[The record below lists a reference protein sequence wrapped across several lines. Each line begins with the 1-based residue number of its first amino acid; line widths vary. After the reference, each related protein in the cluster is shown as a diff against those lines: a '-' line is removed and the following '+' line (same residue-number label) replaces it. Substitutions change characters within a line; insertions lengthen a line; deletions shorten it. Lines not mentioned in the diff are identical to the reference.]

1 MYPSYRLGLILIL
14 GLSTFTTAMTTQAS
28 QKLLLLQGKRVL
40 VTGGGR
46 GIGRAI
52 ALICHQQGARVAIS
66 SRTKSELQETIDL
79 AASSWLPPISD
90 GSSLAQ
96 EEECTDNETTL
107 SVSMQLYEA
116 DVTSKQSVET
126 MVQQIKDQWG
136 GLDILINNAGGASN
150 KGPVDSL
157 DSDDLQN
164 LLQLNVIGPQ
174 IVTSQVLQH
183 CMPKDGHILNISSKA
198 GKVGLPNMSFYV
210 ASKFALEGL
219 TACWAKELADR
230 QIVVNSISPGMID
243 TKSFPKAPGKAGV
256 RTAESIQDGLLLA
269 LTAPSEYSGHY
280 LHVDELDM
288 VRNAGLPDTAAWKA
302 IDEAT
307 FSVAN

>member
-1 MYPSYRLGLILIL
+1 MHTTRCNRILSLLLIL
-14 GLSTFTTAMTTQAS
+14 GLSFTISTAMTTT
-28 QKLLLLQGKRVL
+28 KLLLQGKRVL

-52 ALICHQQGARVAIS
+52 ALICHQQGARVAIA
-66 SRTKSELQETIDL
+66 SRTKSELQETIDMS
-79 AASSWLPPISD
+79 ASWMPPKD
-90 GSSLAQ
+90 GSSEQ
-96 EEECTDNETTL
+96 CDGHP
-107 SVSMQLYEA
+107 SMQLYEA
-116 DVTSKQSVET
+116 DVTSKTSVES
-126 MVQQIKDQWG
+126 MAKQIKDQWG
-136 GLDILINNAGGASN
+136 GLDILINNAGGAQK

-157 DSDDLQN
+157 DSDDLQS

-174 IVTSQVLQH
+174 IVTSAVLQH

-219 TACWAKELADR
+219 TACWAKELTDR

-256 RTAESIQDGLLLA
+256 RSAESIQDGLLLA
-269 LTAPSEYSGHY
+269 LTAPPEYSGHY

-288 VRNAGLPDTAAWKA
+288 VRKAGLPDTAAWKP
-302 IDEAT
+302 IDEPK
-307 FSVAN
+307 FSVDI

>member
-1 MYPSYRLGLILIL
+1 
-14 GLSTFTTAMTTQAS
+14 MTTKA
-28 QKLLLLQGKRVL
+28 KEALLQGKRVL

-52 ALICHQQGARVAIS
+52 ALICYQQGARVAIA
-66 SRTKSELQETIDL
+66 SRTKSELQETMDL
-79 AASSWLPPISD
+79 SSSWLPPSD
-90 GSSLAQ
+90 SCDS
-96 EEECTDNETTL
+96 ETPTP
-107 SVSMQLYEA
+107 MMKLYEA
-116 DVTSKQSVET
+116 DVTSKQSVEA
-126 MVQQIKDQWG
+126 MVHNINEQWG
-136 GLDILINNAGGASN
+136 GLDILINNAGGAQKN
-150 KGPVDSL
+150 KGAVDSL
-157 DSDDLQN
+157 DSDDLQA

-174 IVTSQVLQH
+174 IVTSAVLQH

-256 RTAESIQDGLLLA
+256 RSSESIQDGLLLA
-269 LTAPSEYSGHY
+269 LTAPPEYSGHY
-280 LHVDELDM
+280 LHVDELDV
-288 VRNAGLPDTAAWKA
+288 VRKAGLPETAAWKA
-302 IDEAT
+302 IDEAK
-307 FSVAN
+307 FSVGN